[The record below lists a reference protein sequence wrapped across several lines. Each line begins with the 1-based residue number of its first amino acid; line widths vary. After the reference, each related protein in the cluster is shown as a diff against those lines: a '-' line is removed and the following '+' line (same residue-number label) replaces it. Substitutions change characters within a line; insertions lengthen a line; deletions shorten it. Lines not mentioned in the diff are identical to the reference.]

1 MKLRLVGIVLPTFL
15 ASCSAPKGPSL
26 TLLVQKPSGTDD
38 SCLGVVGFE
47 VEVSTAGKM
56 SPSGPIL
63 NTAAVQMVEDC
74 RLARPFTID
83 GVDPDRPATVTVHG
97 YDGAH
102 QARLGGTADVGN
114 LRSDS
119 AMIQLKVEGAPAPPL
134 ILNRR
139 PLLGTIA
146 SLSDVDVMTIATAKG
161 GQPVTLLSVRRSD
174 NPAWFDVDPGGFG
187 VEIQNGEML
196 TIDFTFPAGGPNL
209 PRLRVITALDTTG
222 PVFRTQP

>member
-1 MKLRLVGIVLPTFL
+1 MKLRLVGLVLPVFL
-15 ASCSAPKGPSL
+15 VSCSAPKGASL
-26 TLLVQKPSGTDD
+26 TLLVQKPEGTDD

-47 VEVSTAGKM
+47 VEVSAAGKM

-63 NTAAVQMVEDC
+63 NTAAVQVVDDC

-102 QARLGGTADVGN
+102 QARLGGTANVPN
-114 LRSDS
+114 LHEES
-119 AMIQLKVEGAPAPPL
+119 MPILLKVEGAPAPPL

-139 PLLGTIA
+139 TMLGTIA
-146 SLSDVDVMTIATAKG
+146 LADVEAMTIATVR
-161 GQPVTLLSVRRSD
+161 QPTDLLSVRRSD
-174 NPAWFDVDPGGFG
+174 NPAYFDVDPGGFG
-187 VEIQNGEML
+187 VEIQNGEDL
-196 TIDFTFPAGGPNL
+196 TIGFTFPVGGPNL
-209 PRLRVITALDTTG
+209 PKLRVITALDSTG